1 MPMPPYPVLCY
12 APGCTRPAAFKVAA
26 RWSDGVTGELKT
38 YSLACP
44 DCLAKLFAAAV
55 IMAYLPFVGAGWLIL
70 GFLPQYLIEEGFT
83 GGGAVFYWW
92 NLAKSI
98 LPLTGASDIAYLIG
112 AGCLLAGPPQQP

>member
-55 IMAYLPFVGAGWLIL
+55 IKRAACRLEPGETLEEPGIYELHRGERDKSLKRRKDL
-70 GFLPQYLIEEGFT
+70 EEGQESKRRRDKP
-83 GGGAVFYWW
+83 GG
-92 NLAKSI
+92 S
-98 LPLTGASDIAYLIG
+98 
-112 AGCLLAGPPQQP
+112 